1 VVFFQHRE
9 IIGFPCAV
17 GKHSGMP
24 DRGAAG
30 ICDFGVID
38 DARNAVR
45 VVNVLGGVQV
55 VYGTFECAVTVA
67 ARNQIPGSIQVYFGE
82 RDAAENAVV
91 LHGGGISAHGIGL
104 LIAGDSGRI
113 SAIGFVSAALIETN
127 SNDSFAG
134 VDKSAAA
141 VGRGDVGVIIRVTQP
156 YGLTVQCLGD
166 FKGVGAFAQ
175 HGTSRAGIGHIR
187 PITVVPAGSAA
198 LDNDKTTFVAL
209 SVINIV

>member
-1 VVFFQHRE
+1 
-9 IIGFPCAV
+9 
-17 GKHSGMP
+17 MP

-67 ARNQIPGSIQVYFGE
+67 ARNQIPGGIQVYFGE

-166 FKGVGAFAQ
+166 FKDVGTFAQ
-175 HGTSRAGIGHIR
+175 HGTSCTGSAYVR
-187 PITVVPAGSAA
+187 PIAVVPAGSAA